1 MRRRVTSPPL
11 RALTIT
17 GWLLALLGPVVV
29 TGALYKIRDRLE
41 PPNVA
46 LVFLAVVV
54 AAALAGGR
62 WPGAVAAL
70 GAAAWFDLAFIPPY
84 RSLDIAAKDDA
95 ELTFTLLVMG
105 LLVVEM
111 VMLRRR
117 VDDRHVGD
125 RRAVPVEPGVGD
137 EPAMSVTPREESGR

>member
-1 MRRRVTSPPL
+1 MRRSVTTRPFP
-11 RALTIT
+11 ALTVT
-17 GWLLALLGPVVV
+17 GWLLAVLGPVVV

-46 LVFLAVVV
+46 LVFLTVVV

-62 WPGAVAAL
+62 WPGLLAAI
-70 GAAAWFDLAFIPPY
+70 GGAAWFDLAFIPPY
-84 RSLDIAAKDDA
+84 RSLDITAKDDA

-105 LLVVEM
+105 LVVVEL

-117 VDDRHVGD
+117 LEGRLT
-125 RRAVPVEPGVGD
+125 PPPEPPEASSRG
-137 EPAMSVTPREESGR
+137 